1 MNEDSQE
8 SASHVFTAGGVAPT
22 LMGIQPGKNMGAG
35 SGSDARV
42 AFNNFI
48 STSTFEQ
55 HLVLEVLHFIRDYN
69 GWPENL
75 EFRFKQ
81 PLIMTLDKGKQT
93 QQQTS

>member
-1 MNEDSQE
+1 
-8 SASHVFTAGGVAPT
+8 
-22 LMGIQPGKNMGAG
+22 MGAG

-55 HLVLEVLHFIRDYN
+55 DLILEVLHLVRDYN

-81 PLIMTLDKGKQT
+81 PLIMTMDKGKQV
-93 QQQTS
+93 QQQTA